1 MRRLILV
8 SLASLSL
15 AGCASSGGGDDFS
28 VAGPVSPPSK
38 PAWAPDVYVPVEVG
52 TSDFMLAAGTNTVFF
67 DTNKSVLTAQSRDV
81 LARQLAWLTTHRDV
95 PVRIEGH
102 CDERASSAYNAALGM
117 RRAEAVKAYFVAG
130 GIRASRIT
138 TKSYGESSPVY
149 DENGDIQI
157 NRRAVTVVG

>member
-8 SLASLSL
+8 SLISLSL
-15 AGCASSGGGDDFS
+15 AGCASGGSGDFD
-28 VAGPVSPPSK
+28 VAGPVSPPGK
-38 PAWAPDVYVPVEVG
+38 PAWAPDVFVPVEAG
-52 TSDFMLAAGTNTVFF
+52 TDDFMVAAGTNTVFF
-67 DTNKSVLTAQSRDV
+67 DTNKSVLTSQARDV
-81 LARQLAWLTTHRDV
+81 LARQLSWLITHRDV
-95 PVRIEGH
+95 PIRIEGH
-102 CDERASSAYNAALGM
+102 CDERASSSYNAALGM

-130 GIRASRIT
+130 GIRPSRIV

>member
-8 SLASLSL
+8 SLLSLSI
-15 AGCASSGGGDDFS
+15 AGCASTGSDDFD
-28 VAGPVSPPSK
+28 VAGPVSPPGK
-38 PAWAPDVYVPVEVG
+38 PSWAPDVYVPVEEG
-52 TSDFMLAAGTNTVFF
+52 MDDFMAAAGSNTVFF
-67 DTNKSVLTAQSRDV
+67 DTNKSVLTAQARDV
-81 LARQLAWLTTHRDV
+81 LARQLAWLMTHRDT

-102 CDERASSAYNAALGM
+102 CDERASKSYNAALGM
-117 RRAEAVKAYFVAG
+117 RRAEAVKAYFVSN

-149 DENGDIQI
+149 DEYGDVQI